1 MKTKNNWKY
10 FVTRRVLEAG
20 LGGLVI
26 FLASTLEAGSEDRF
40 PFLASMLL
48 AAAFQVSGLFLFSS
62 LLFERWN
69 YAGNIAV
76 RSGILSAI
84 FLVHFVVLSVP
95 IRILPNF
102 YWEMF
107 LGLIGASVV
116 FLLNFF
122 IRPK

>member
-1 MKTKNNWKY
+1 MKTKNSWKY
-10 FVTRRVLEAG
+10 FVTRRVVEVG
-20 LGGLVI
+20 LGGLAI
-26 FLASTLEAGSEDRF
+26 FLTSTIEAGPEDRF
-40 PFLASMLL
+40 PFLASIVL
-48 AAAFQVSGLFLFSS
+48 AAAFQFFGLFLLSS

-69 YAGNIAV
+69 YTGSIAV
-76 RSGILSAI
+76 RSVILSAI
-84 FLVHFVVLSVP
+84 FLVHFVVLGVP

-107 LGLIGASVV
+107 LGLIGATVV

>member
-1 MKTKNNWKY
+1 MQTRINLRY
-10 FVTRRVLEAG
+10 FIARRAIEVG
-20 LGGLVI
+20 LGGIAI
-26 FLASTLEAGSEDRF
+26 FILTNLTFGPANGAS
-40 PFLASMLL
+40 FLLSIAL

-102 YWEMF
+102 YWEMI

>member
-1 MKTKNNWKY
+1 MKTNNNWKY

-26 FLASTLEAGSEDRF
+26 FLASTLEAGPEDRF
-40 PFLASMLL
+40 PFLASMVL
-48 AAAFQVSGLFLFSS
+48 AVAFQVSGLFLFSS